1 MRALVFETLGPLDTG
16 RIVSLPSAA
25 LGDGHVRVSVSA
37 SGVNYVDSLMAE
49 GRYQIKPPTPFVPG
63 GEIVGRVTELGPGTT
78 DLSLGERVF
87 APVGIGGFA
96 DEVVVH
102 EKRVLRLPDTLSD
115 GQAATFMQSY
125 MTAWFAMTKRAHVRA
140 GQSMLVL
147 GAGGGIGVAA
157 VDVATALG
165 LRVIAAASSQEKLDL
180 AASRGAVA
188 LINTTTEDAKER
200 AKELSGGGVDYVY
213 DPVGGTLGET
223 CLRALGEDGQYIVI
237 GFVAGIPSLPAN
249 QVLLRNRRVTGVDWG
264 AWVGRH
270 QAENREMLDEVLM
283 LIGKGTLRPIEP
295 HTYPLDRA
303 VDAMR
308 DLQERRVAGKIA
320 LVP

>member
-78 DLSLGERVF
+78 DVSLGERVF

-237 GFVAGIPSLPAN
+237 GFVAGIPALPAN